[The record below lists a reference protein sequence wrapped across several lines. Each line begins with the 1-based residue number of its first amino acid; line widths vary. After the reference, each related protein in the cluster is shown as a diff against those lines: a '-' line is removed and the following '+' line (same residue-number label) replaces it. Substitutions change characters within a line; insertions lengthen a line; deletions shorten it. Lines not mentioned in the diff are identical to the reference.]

1 MLKTKIIAIV
11 IVFSVLL
18 AACSASENSSISP
31 SSPSGSSEPELARTQ
46 DKSGGGGGGGR
57 DEDVTG
63 SGTGSGNGVI
73 NNQKS
78 LQNQVSLENQ
88 SQTEPEKPIERKI
101 IRNAE
106 LRLESDAPE
115 EAQQKITAIA
125 EGKGGFVIESTQQG
139 SDVTSVKRDTVT
151 MTIRVPAA
159 KFNETLDEIRKA
171 ANRVIVETVKGQDV
185 TEEFIDIEANLKTKK
200 ALEEQFLEIMKRSN
214 SVADALNVQRE
225 LANVRGEIEKI
236 EGRKRFLENQSSLS
250 TIKVTLQTPTVISGS
265 SKGFFY
271 RLTEAL
277 STGLD
282 GALSFIL
289 FFVTALIAI
298 LPFLILVVLPIYL
311 FLRYFWRKYSW
322 KRRTKPQNTVEIVA
336 EEIKDE

>member
-1 MLKTKIIAIV
+1 MLKAKIIAIV
-11 IVFSVLL
+11 FLFTITFSS
-18 AACSASENSSISP
+18 CESSQNNGISMNKNSSGP
-31 SSPSGSSEPELARTQ
+31 EFAKTQEP
-46 DKSGGGGGGGR
+46 GGGGGE
-57 DEDVTG
+57 DEKVMQ
-63 SGTGSGNGVI
+63 S
-73 NNQKS
+73 
-78 LQNQVSLENQ
+78 QVSLETADKSQ
-88 SQTEPEKPIERKI
+88 SEPEKPTERKI

-125 EGKGGFVIESTQQG
+125 ESKGGFVIESTQQG

-159 KFNETLDEIRKA
+159 KFNETLDEIRKT

-250 TIKVTLQTPTVISGS
+250 TIKVTLQTPTAISGS

-277 STGLD
+277 STGFD

-289 FFVTALIAI
+289 FFITAIIAI

-311 FLRYFWRKYSW
+311 LLRYFWRKYSW
-322 KRRTKPQNTVEIVA
+322 KRRTKVHDTVDIVA